1 MAGDMTQDSSAA
13 QLIHPP
19 QKLKE
24 KAGSGG
30 LDRSILALAQ
40 QRLESNTLDFKPI
53 GLHLIRTIDETLHD
67 IRAGKVRGKQAI
79 QRLLYPAMELK
90 AHGAMFHY
98 TLMTEISE
106 TLMNLLE
113 SLNELDSD
121 VVELIAGYKM
131 AGTVIFSKGLTGN
144 GGVAGNKLRTA
155 LNDAYARF
163 YKSRR

>member
-1 MAGDMTQDSSAA
+1 MTA
-13 QLIHPP
+13 QLIRPP

-24 KAGSGG
+24 KVGSGG
-30 LDRSILALAQ
+30 LDRSILTLAQ
-40 QRLESNTLDFKPI
+40 QRLEANSIDFKPI
-53 GLHLIRTIDETLHD
+53 GQRLIRTIDDALAD
-67 IRAGKVRGKQAI
+67 IRAGKVRGKAAI
-79 QRLLYPAMELK
+79 QRLLHPAMELK
-90 AHGAMFHY
+90 AQGAMFNY

-113 SLNELDSD
+113 SLNDLDSE
-121 VVELIAGYKM
+121 VLELITGYKM
-131 AGTVIFSKGLTGN
+131 AGTLIFSKGLTGD

>member
-1 MAGDMTQDSSAA
+1 MTA

-24 KAGSGG
+24 KVGSGG

-40 QRLESNTLDFKPI
+40 QRLDANTVDFKPI
-53 GLHLIRTIDETLHD
+53 GQHLIRTIDEALHD
-67 IRAGKVRGKQAI
+67 IRSGKVRGKHAI

-98 TLMTEISE
+98 ALVTEISE

-113 SLNELDSD
+113 SLNDLESEVL
-121 VVELIAGYKM
+121 ELIAGYKL
-131 AGTVIFSKGLTGN
+131 AGNLIFNKGLTGN

-155 LNDAYARF
+155 LDDAYARF